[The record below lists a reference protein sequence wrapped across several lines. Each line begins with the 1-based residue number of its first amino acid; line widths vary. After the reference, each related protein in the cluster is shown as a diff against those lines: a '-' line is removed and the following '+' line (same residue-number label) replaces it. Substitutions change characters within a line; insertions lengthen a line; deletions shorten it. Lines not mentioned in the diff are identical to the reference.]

1 MSLKGI
7 DAQIMV
13 TRTTDASRES
23 SRMAYRG
30 ELAQD
35 YLSVQARVE
44 SDVGR
49 ERVAKTTKPEQAEF
63 HPDDGGGSGA
73 ADDGGADA
81 GGGEQRGASTGDEYL
96 VPAEEH
102 IIDIRI

>member
-1 MSLKGI
+1 MALRGI

-13 TRTTDASRES
+13 TRTTEASRES

-44 SDVGR
+44 GDIGR
-49 ERVAKTTKPEQAEF
+49 ERVARTIKAEQTEF
-63 HPDDGGGSGA
+63 HPDDDGGG
-73 ADDGGADA
+73 GGASGGGA
-81 GGGEQRGASTGDEYL
+81 YGGEQDGAEDGAEYL

>member
-1 MSLKGI
+1 MALKGI

-23 SRMAYRG
+23 SRMAHRG
-30 ELAQD
+30 ELIQD

-44 SDVGR
+44 GDIGR
-49 ERVAKTTKPEQAEF
+49 ERVTKTIKAEQAEF
-63 HPDDGGGSGA
+63 HPDDDGGG
-73 ADDGGADA
+73 DGGAYAGSA
-81 GGGEQRGASTGDEYL
+81 GGGEPEGAEDGDEYL